1 MHQIKS
7 FRLGQ
12 YDNGSDCQQR
22 LVRQSFRALGRDL
35 YFDLKCTCS
44 YRTDNLYFANLLK
57 HTIKLSGYADDNF
70 FDRVNAEPL
79 EGTCKCGR
87 KYRVQWF
94 RDGVEAAFLP
104 N

>member
-1 MHQIKS
+1 M
-7 FRLGQ
+7 
-12 YDNGSDCQQR
+12 
-22 LVRQSFRALGRDL
+22 
-35 YFDLKCTCS
+35 YFDLKCTCP
-44 YRTDNLYFANLLK
+44 YRSDNPELAKILK

-70 FDRVNAEPL
+70 FDRVNSEPR
-79 EGTCKCGR
+79 EGVCKCGR